1 MVCSLTVTSHGRVT
15 PFRTA
20 ARKRR
25 GSERVCG
32 HKMLNRDTQTS
43 TDGVR
48 VNGDSQL
55 CLHVQLQ
62 SWVLPL
68 GVFVVRA
75 LGLVPVRRRL
85 VGAVLRDAD
94 VVGLVVGEDGQVGA
108 QLAQMQLGDLLVE
121 LLGEQVHLVG
131 VLHLLLVLAGLV
143 VRLAQLELGEGLVG
157 ERVGHDERRVAGGAA
172 EVEQAALGEDD
183 DAVAVGEDVLVA
195 LRLDVL
201 R

>member
-1 MVCSLTVTSHGRVT
+1 MSGAAGVIAAHGARHDPRIPLERPGLRLGWVKHPTRPLRVVASHKGRLIAV
-15 PFRTA
+15 
-20 ARKRR
+20 
-25 GSERVCG
+25 GG
-32 HKMLNRDTQTS
+32 
-43 TDGVR
+43 
-48 VNGDSQL
+48 
-55 CLHVQLQ
+55 
-62 SWVLPL
+62 
-68 GVFVVRA
+68 
-75 LGLVPVRRRL
+75 RL
-85 VGAVLRDAD
+85 VGAVLGDAD
-94 VVGLVVGEDGQVGA
+94 VVGLVVGEDGQFGA

-183 DAVAVGEDVLVA
+183 DAVAVGENVLVA